1 MSGNLIKTDRD
12 VVFTEFN
19 SSSRPWRLSTA
30 SIYHDPSLVT
40 DLSYLEGTS
49 AYNAHLNPLTI
60 ESSGTDIYFYTDE
73 NHKTEFNSDVD
84 ICGLLQLE
92 KLNVEGDICFNGNLT
107 MTGQFKLLSLEVEG
121 DVSYIQNVDISQTLK
136 AGNNNDTLHHLG
148 KARIGFDGVNNN
160 LATFGHI
167 STNTLGTTYGL
178 GQNSSG
184 RTFINSLGGENI
196 QFRINNNDVA
206 RISSLGNLGI
216 GLLNDA
222 NNNLEVNNDISGK
235 KIHTTDGS
243 FIFLSFGSD
252 GNESTFPSGQGLNR
266 QVLSTNGSG
275 TLSWGESIYAND
287 ASFTTLTFG
296 GNGNEN
302 TFPSSQGLIGQ
313 FLSTDGA
320 GTISWSSA
328 GSGGTT
334 VEGTSLRSFITGNS
348 VNSSDS
354 ISIGRSA
361 GETGSNTKTTLLGA
375 YAGSTNASEGS
386 IALGYYSGNNTL
398 GQKAVAIGYETG
410 VFSLQV
416 NSIAIGE
423 QACYGSVG
431 RTDCHSYCIGIGTH
445 AGRYNLG
452 EYSIAIGYKTHE
464 DSINTTPV
472 GTKSVSIG
480 YFAGQLNQ
488 QSDTVAI
495 GNEAGKSNQSS
506 NTVAIGKNAGRTGQS
521 TSSISIGN
529 ESGYNGQ
536 DSNSVAIGNSSGY
549 SLQSQNSIAIGN
561 NAGNNNQGQSAIEAG
576 AIALGNFAGNIRQNK
591 RTIGIGWKA
600 GEVDQSSNSIAIGE
614 NAGNSNQGSNCI
626 AIGSFAGET
635 DQEPNT
641 IVLNAE
647 GVALN
652 TLAPSGTYIKPIR
665 NLNNANKL
673 LYNTTTGEITY
684 QAESSDVRLKHN
696 KKDINNGLEII
707 RQLKPQF
714 YKKSHRMYRTDLSGN
729 AILDEN
735 GKKIFFDKNYNGDIG
750 IEGYQWKYE
759 AGLIAQE
766 INELD
771 DLSFAA
777 MESFNIYDNSNDL
790 IDIQPMSIN
799 YETIF
804 TYNIAASKELDII
817 VEKQKEEI
825 LKLKEENE
833 AMKAALNMLL
843 EKGGYNK
850 I

>member
-12 VVFTEFN
+12 LVFTEFN
-19 SSSRPWRLSTA
+19 SSSRPWRFSTT
-30 SIYHDPSLVT
+30 SIYYDPSLVT
-40 DLSYLEGTS
+40 DLSYLPGSS
-49 AYNAHLNPLTI
+49 AYNAYLNALTI
-60 ESSGTDIYFYTDE
+60 ESSGTDIYFYTDD
-73 NHKTEFNSDVD
+73 NHKTEFNTDVD

-92 KLNVEGDICFNGNLT
+92 KLNVAGDICFNGNLT
-107 MTGQFKLLSLEVEG
+107 MTGQFTLFSLEVEG
-121 DVSYIQNVDISQTLK
+121 DVSYVKNVDIAETLK
-136 AGNNNDTLHHLG
+136 AGNNNDTLNHLG
-148 KARIGFDGVNNN
+148 KARIGFDGVNSD

-167 STNTLGTTYGL
+167 STNRLGTTYAL

-206 RISSLGNLGI
+206 RISSLGNIGI
-216 GLLNDA
+216 GIIGDA
-222 NNNLEVNNDISGK
+222 NNSLEVNNDISGK
-235 KIHTTDGS
+235 KIHITDGS
-243 FIFLSFGSD
+243 FIVLSFGSD
-252 GNESTFPSGQGLNR
+252 GNESTFPSGRGLNR
-266 QVLSTNGSG
+266 QVLSTDGLG
-275 TLSWGESIYAND
+275 GLSWGESIYAKD

-302 TFPSSQGLIGQ
+302 TFPSSQGLLGQ

-328 GSGGTT
+328 GSGGTS
-334 VEGTSLRSFITGNS
+334 VEGTSLRSFITGNN

-361 GETGSNTKTTLLGA
+361 GQTGSNTKTTLLGA
-375 YAGSTNASEGS
+375 YAGTTNASEGS
-386 IALGYYSGNNTL
+386 IALGYSSGNSNL
-398 GQKAVAIGYETG
+398 GQKSIAIGYETG
-410 VFSLQV
+410 EFSLGI

-423 QACYGSVG
+423 QACYGSLG
-431 RTDCHSYCIGIGTH
+431 RTDCKSYCIGIGTY

-464 DSINTTPV
+464 DTINTAPL
-472 GTKSVSIG
+472 GSKSVSIG
-480 YFAGQLNQ
+480 YMAGQVNQ
-488 QSDTVAI
+488 ESDTVAI
-495 GNEAGKSNQSS
+495 GNQSGKTNQKQYG
-506 NTVAIGKNAGRTGQS
+506 VAIGFQS
-521 TSSISIGN
+521 GMLSQGESGVSIGTN
-529 ESGYNGQ
+529 CGYNLQ
-536 DSNSVAIGNSSGY
+536 EYDAVAIGNSAGY
-549 SLQSQNSIAIGN
+549 EYQGMYSIAIGYGAGSNRQGLLAN
-561 NAGNNNQGQSAIEAG
+561 NAG
-576 AIALGNFAGNIRQNK
+576 AIAIGQSAGSARQNIR
-591 RTIGIGWKA
+591 TIAIGWGA

-614 NAGNSNQGSNCI
+614 QAGNSNQGSNCI
-626 AIGSFAGET
+626 AIGSFAGVT
-635 DQEPNT
+635 DQNTNT
-641 IVLNAE
+641 IILNAE
-647 GVALN
+647 GSPLN
-652 TLAPSGTYIKPIR
+652 SVNSSGTYIKPIR

-684 QAESSDVRLKHN
+684 QAESSDIRLKHN
-696 KKDINNGLEII
+696 KKDINNGLEVI

-750 IEGYQWKYE
+750 IEGYQWNYE

-766 INELD
+766 INEID

-777 MESFNIYDNSNDL
+777 IESFNIYDSSNNL

-833 AMKAALNMLL
+833 AMKVALNMLL